1 MIKKVNNIKKYMK
14 IISNL
19 SKMKESAEFIHQSI
33 VDLYMQIK
41 IRSQDEV
48 IYYYYY

>member
-1 MIKKVNNIKKYMK
+1 
-14 IISNL
+14 
-19 SKMKESAEFIHQSI
+19 MKESTESIHQSI

-48 IYYYYY
+48 LFN